1 MSFFAVFFA
10 LLLDQARPLTH
21 RNWVHANIRV
31 WVRWVLRSLDTGQSQ
46 HGVLVWA
53 MAVGLPVLLT
63 ALVHWVLWSYSLV
76 LTFVWAVLVL
86 YLTLGFRQFSHH
98 FTEVRTALERGDET
112 AAQQALVE
120 WQRVPVDGLTKV
132 GVVKQVIECSA
143 LSVHK
148 HVLGVLV
155 CFLFFWLL
163 GLGPSGAV
171 LFRLAAH
178 LAGICRANPQ
188 DASAVGVN
196 GPSSAGVLVVL
207 DDRQPSDNVC
217 NVARQAWQLIN
228 HWPAR
233 ATALAFAVVGNFEE
247 AVANWRQDPLPNTDP
262 NDTIVLAATAGAL
275 NLKWG
280 SNSASSSA
288 LTVLPQ
294 LAHLTSLVGLVWR
307 SVVLWMLFLALVTL
321 ARSMG

>member
-1 MSFFAVFFA
+1 M
-10 LLLDQARPLTH
+10 
-21 RNWVHANIRV
+21 
-31 WVRWVLRSLDTGQSQ
+31 
-46 HGVLVWA
+46 
-53 MAVGLPVLLT
+53 
-63 ALVHWVLWSYSLV
+63 
-76 LTFVWAVLVL
+76 
-86 YLTLGFRQFSHH
+86 
-98 FTEVRTALERGDET
+98 
-112 AAQQALVE
+112 
-120 WQRVPVDGLTKV
+120 
-132 GVVKQVIECSA
+132 VKQAIECSA

-178 LAGICRANPQ
+178 LASICRVSPQ
-188 DASAVGVN
+188 DDAPVVGVN
-196 GPSSAGVLVVL
+196 GTPSAGVLTVL
-207 DDRQPSDNVC
+207 DDRQPSDHVC
-217 NVARQAWQLIN
+217 QVARQAWQLIN

-247 AVANWRQDPLPNTDP
+247 AVANWRQDPPPNTDP

-280 SNSASSSA
+280 TSASSSA